1 MFKRTQIDER
11 VQKSLFRKIDSMNRL
26 GLTTDRATG
35 DVNKNQSFFTG
46 NALEPQDSSNPIE
59 QHLYRGCFAK
69 VSVAVKNFMIKL
81 YVASSLEREFNSLW
95 RC

>member
-11 VQKSLFRKIDSMNRL
+11 VQKALFRKIDAMNRL
-26 GLTTDRATG
+26 CLTTDRVTG
-35 DVNKNQSFFTG
+35 DKKKNKSFFIG

-69 VSVAVKNFMIKL
+69 VSVAVKDKVITP
-81 YVASSLEREFNSLW
+81 VAST
-95 RC
+95 